1 MNINT
6 KFYIWS
12 KEFVDILKQEGPWK
26 PAGACS
32 ECFAIK
38 QQLGFNISFLLKYFN

>member
-12 KEFVDILKQEGPWK
+12 KEFVDIQKQEGPWK
-26 PAGACS
+26 PAGKCS

-38 QQLGFNISFLLKYFN
+38 LQLGFNISFLLKYFN